1 MILCNAF
8 SVEDKTWSDHV
19 AAGGNFQW
27 GSSDYE
33 DCGMGGWLMTAIEN
47 LSYLIKAQSGNQRAY
62 TTELKEFLRYRGGMA
77 NV

>member
-1 MILCNAF
+1 
-8 SVEDKTWSDHV
+8 
-19 AAGGNFQW
+19 
-27 GSSDYE
+27 
-33 DCGMGGWLMTAIEN
+33 MTAIEN